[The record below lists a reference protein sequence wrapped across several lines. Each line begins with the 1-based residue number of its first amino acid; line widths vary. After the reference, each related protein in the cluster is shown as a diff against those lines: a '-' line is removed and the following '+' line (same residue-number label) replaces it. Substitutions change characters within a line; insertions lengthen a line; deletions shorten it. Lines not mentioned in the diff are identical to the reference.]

1 MAFEARQNIDVLLV
15 GEALAREAVPLLA
28 ELGCRYEV
36 VPNLAAAES
45 RLQSRPIPI
54 LMAQD
59 PLIPAIVAAANR
71 NYPQHFIDGSPPNLR
86 DLKITVQKLKS
97 GEIFGIERYDIP
109 VQEKTQL
116 HGEESRYPAV
126 DRIKDFFGAAGVA
139 GRIVE
144 KVELALHELIMNA
157 ARRRVPANGE
167 SPPITLA
174 YGIGAEA
181 LAVSV
186 GDPFGDLSQEALFA
200 AIHRAAVEKS
210 VVEEPGRG
218 AGLGLFL
225 SLKACGS
232 LVVNVS
238 PGRST
243 EVIALFHRA
252 KSLGEATKMGHSFH
266 YFQEQP

>member
-1 MAFEARQNIDVLLV
+1 MAFEARQNVDALLV
-15 GEALAREAVPLLA
+15 GEALAREAGPLLT

-36 VPNLAAAES
+36 VSDLATAES
-45 RLQSRPIPI
+45 RLQTQPISI

-59 PLIPAIVAAANR
+59 PLFPAIIAAAHR
-71 NYPQHFIDGSPPNLR
+71 NYPRHFIGGSPPNLR

-97 GEIFGIERYDIP
+97 GEIFGIERYDVP
-109 VQEKTQL
+109 VQENTEL
-116 HGEESRYPAV
+116 EGGGSRYPAV
-126 DRIKDFFGAAGVA
+126 GRIKDFFHSAGVA

-144 KVELALHELIMNA
+144 KVELALHELVMNA
-157 ARRRVPANGE
+157 ARHRGPENGA
-167 SPPITLA
+167 SRPIALA
-174 YGIGAEA
+174 YGLGADA

-186 GDPFGDLSQEALFA
+186 GDSFGDLSPERLFA
-200 AIHRAAVEKS
+200 AIRRAAVEKS

-238 PGRST
+238 PGRRT